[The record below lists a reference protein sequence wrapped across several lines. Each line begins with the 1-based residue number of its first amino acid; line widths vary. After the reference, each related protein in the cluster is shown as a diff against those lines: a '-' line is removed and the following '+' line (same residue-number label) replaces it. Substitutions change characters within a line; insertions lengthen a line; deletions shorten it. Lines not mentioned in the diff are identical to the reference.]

1 MWEPERQNTLLEI
14 EEEASSLL
22 LRNVHDLAIVKHPK
36 YHRFL
41 LLLEQKC
48 LTITC
53 AIVPVLDCVM
63 VPEFL

>member
-22 LRNVHDLAIVKHPK
+22 LRNVHDLAIVEHPK

-63 VPEFL
+63 VPEFF